1 MTVDAF
7 ADRLARVRQRFV
19 STLECKIDDV
29 YKAIPKLTA
38 GAPAAA
44 AVDEAY
50 RCMHGLVGVGPTV
63 GFPDTG
69 RAARAV
75 EDVLRV
81 PQHEQRGLTADELL
95 QFKKCLHTLREAT
108 ARELKSFYA
117 V

>member
-29 YKAIPKLTA
+29 YKAIPKLSED
-38 GAPAAA
+38 APAAA
-44 AVDEAY
+44 AVDELY

-81 PQHEQRGLTADELL
+81 PQHERRGLNADELL
-95 QFKKCLHTLREAT
+95 QFKKCLHALREST
-108 ARELKSFYA
+108 VRELKSFYA